1 MGMRDE
7 LFSKWIEAMKEVKF
21 PVSSV
26 DEVYA
31 GLPKG
36 AESNISVGG
45 LVVCNTGDLFGRFIK
60 PPISQSNP
68 PRPLQTLYWI
78 APVCN
83 MAE

>member
-7 LFSKWIEAMKEVKF
+7 LYAKWIEAMKGVKF

-36 AESNISVGG
+36 AQSNISVGG
-45 LVVCNTGDLFGRFIK
+45 IVVCNTGDLFSRFIK
-60 PPISQSNP
+60 PTDFPIESAHALATMILD
-68 PRPLQTLYWI
+68 RAGL
-78 APVCN
+78 
-83 MAE
+83 

>member
-7 LFSKWIEAMKEVKF
+7 LFSKWIEAMKGVKF

-26 DEVYA
+26 DEVFA

-36 AESNISVGG
+36 SESNISVGG

-60 PPISQSNP
+60 PTDFPIESAQALANLILD
-68 PRPLQTLYWI
+68 RAGL
-78 APVCN
+78 
-83 MAE
+83 